1 MENNA
6 AVRSV
11 WPFKPRVSDHQN
23 GEDNHLGDACSDFLC
38 VGADHRSIDGGR
50 AGRLL
55 NRTAG
60 RPQETVIPTA

>member
-6 AVRSV
+6 AMRSV

-23 GEDNHLGDACSDFLC
+23 GEDNHWGDACPDFLC
-38 VGADHRSIDGGR
+38 VGADHRSIDGGG

-55 NRTAG
+55 KRTPG
-60 RPQETVIPTA
+60 RPQETVITAA